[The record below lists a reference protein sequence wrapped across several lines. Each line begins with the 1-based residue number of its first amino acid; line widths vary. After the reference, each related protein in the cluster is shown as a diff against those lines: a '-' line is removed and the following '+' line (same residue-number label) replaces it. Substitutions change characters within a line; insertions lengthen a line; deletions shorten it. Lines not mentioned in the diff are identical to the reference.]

1 MYFAGG
7 VERQGSYYGDDVTQK
22 ATVAM
27 VVDDPEQKEQMNS
40 IFDAGRTVFFILF
53 HRKKFRVFPTLFFV
67 DFQNLPVVSVY
78 LIWPIKEPI
87 LEALKYTVYI
97 FFASFLMVNVTKP

>member
-40 IFDAGRTVFFILF
+40 IFDAGRTVFSSFSQKEIQT
-53 HRKKFRVFPTLFFV
+53 FP
-67 DFQNLPVVSVY
+67 N
-78 LIWPIKEPI
+78 
-87 LEALKYTVYI
+87 AI
-97 FFASFLMVNVTKP
+97 FC

>member
-40 IFDAGRTVFFILF
+40 IFDAGRTVFFYPF
-53 HRKKFRVFPTLFFV
+53 SQKEMLFFV
-67 DFQNLPVVSVY
+67 NFQNLPVVSVY
-78 LIWPIKEPI
+78 LIWLIKEPI
-87 LEALKYTVYI
+87 LEVFYKVVSI
-97 FFASFLMVNVTKP
+97 FFASFLTVNVTKP

>member
-1 MYFAGG
+1 MICLKLKIVFPGG

-40 IFDAGRTVFFILF
+40 IFDAGRTVFALF
-53 HRKKFRVFPTLFFV
+53 HRKKISFPNAISLLIFRTY
-67 DFQNLPVVSVY
+67 Q
-78 LIWPIKEPI
+78 W
-87 LEALKYTVYI
+87 
-97 FFASFLMVNVTKP
+97 

>member
-40 IFDAGRTVFFILF
+40 IFDAGRTVFFPF
-53 HRKKFRVFPTLFFV
+53 SQKEMLFFV
-67 DFQNLPVVSVY
+67 NFQNLPVVSVY
-78 LIWPIKEPI
+78 LIWLIKEPI

>member
-1 MYFAGG
+1 M
-7 VERQGSYYGDDVTQK
+7 
-22 ATVAM
+22 
-27 VVDDPEQKEQMNS
+27 
-40 IFDAGRTVFFILF
+40 
-53 HRKKFRVFPTLFFV
+53 LFFV

-78 LIWPIKEPI
+78 LIWLIKEPI